1 MKNEI
6 NPYTPAFGT
15 PPTAYIHRE
24 QIENQIMNEFC
35 GPGSVPMSYM
45 IIGARG
51 TGKTVLMH
59 EIANRFETSADWV
72 VARMNP
78 NVDMLDS
85 LLHKLAGHKKA
96 APAIKS
102 AKINLAFFGLTVD
115 FSTPQ
120 IKDVEEAIAE
130 IVKGLRDNEKRLLII
145 VDEAT
150 NTASMKK
157 FASAYQNLIGQK
169 LPVYLLMTGLYENI
183 SRLKNEK
190 NLTFLYRM
198 PRILLSPLSL
208 NRIRENYMNT
218 LEVDVAAAEM
228 MADITKGYSYG
239 FQLLGKLTW
248 DNRGE
253 YTEIL
258 ETYRST
264 LYEMVY
270 EKIWE
275 EMSDTDK
282 YVMFCAATTEGTRVT
297 DIRKAA
303 GQNTNLFSTY
313 KDRLIKKGLLHSSRY
328 GHVEIALPFF
338 KGFILQRY
346 EGRRLARSEDL
357 PDDL

>member
-1 MKNEI
+1 M
-6 NPYTPAFGT
+6 
-15 PPTAYIHRE
+15 AYIHRNR
-24 QIENQIMNEFC
+24 IENQIMNEFC
-35 GPGSVPMSYM
+35 GMNSTPMSYM

-85 LLHKLAGHKKA
+85 LLHKLAGHKKL
-96 APAIKS
+96 APVIKS
-102 AKINLAFFGLTVD
+102 AKINLSFFSLTMD
-115 FSTPQ
+115 IPSPQ
-120 IKDVEEAIAE
+120 IKDEEEAIAE
-130 IVKGLRDNEKRLLII
+130 IVKGMKEDEKRLLII

-150 NTASMKK
+150 NTDSMKK
-157 FASAYQNLIGQK
+157 FASAYQNLIGQR

-183 SRLKNEK
+183 SKLKNEK

-198 PRILLSPLSL
+198 PRILLPPLSL
-208 NRIRENYMNT
+208 SLIRGNYMET
-218 LEVDVAAAEM
+218 FEVDAKTAEA
-228 MADITKGYSYG
+228 MAELTKGYSYG

-248 DNRGE
+248 DSGGE
-253 YTEIL
+253 YAEIL
-258 ETYRST
+258 EEYRNT

-282 YVMFCAATTEGTRVT
+282 YVMFCAATTKGTKVA
-297 DIRKAA
+297 DIRRAT
-303 GQNTNLFSTY
+303 GQNPNLFSTY
-313 KDRLIKKGLLHSSRY
+313 KDRLVKKGLLYSSRY
-328 GHVEIALPFF
+328 GYAEIALPFF
-338 KGFILQRY
+338 KGFVLQRY
-346 EGRRLARSEDL
+346 EKRQQVLSEDL